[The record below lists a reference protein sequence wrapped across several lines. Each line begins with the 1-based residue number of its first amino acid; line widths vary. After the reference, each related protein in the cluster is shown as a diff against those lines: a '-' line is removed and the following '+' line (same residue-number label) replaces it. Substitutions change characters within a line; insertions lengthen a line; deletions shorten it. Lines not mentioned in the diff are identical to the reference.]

1 MPDGTH
7 AGEVVEQRFFD
18 RLPPHIAASLTA
30 EQRSAI
36 AAAAGEPEW
45 TGGHPINIRLSLPAL
60 FGRAYVTIVAG
71 RERRDGRRRHHDRAR
86 NPLNTMGNF
95 VFVIG
100 AAIVFYVAA
109 VAIASWL

>member
-18 RLPPHIAASLTA
+18 RLPPHIVASLTV

-45 TGGHPINIRLSLPAL
+45 TGHPINIRFSLPAL

-71 RERRDGRRRHHDRAR
+71 RERRDGRRRHHDRTR
-86 NPLNTMGNF
+86 NPLNTVGNL

-100 AAIVFYVAA
+100 AAILFYIAA
-109 VAIASWL
+109 VGVASWL